1 MSNPF
6 YFEHQHTDPSGAR
19 LGRFHTPHGS
29 VDTPIFM
36 PVGTAATVKAMTTG
50 ELKQI
55 GAQIILAN
63 TYHLFLRPGHELIK
77 QMGGVHRFMNW
88 DGPILTDSG
97 GYQVF
102 SLGDLRTISEQGV
115 EFRSHIDGSK
125 RFLSPEIAVAIQEA
139 LGADIIMQLD
149 ECPPHPAKREYLA
162 RSLEI
167 SLRWGKRC
175 KEARNQEPNGSALF
189 GIMQGGM
196 HEDLRRISAA
206 GLIDEGYDG
215 YAMGGLSVGEPKEMM
230 KEVLSYAPKLLPVE
244 KPRYL
249 MGVGRPE
256 DLVMAVAAG
265 VDMFDCVMPTR
276 NARNGQLFNRR
287 GAFNI
292 KRRENRDS
300 DQPVD
305 RHCRCETC
313 QHYSRAYLR
322 HLFINKEILGH
333 RLMTQHNLFFYLDLM
348 ENMRQAISQNR
359 FTAFES
365 SFAAA
370 QAGDGDGAWDWH
382 L

>member
-1 MSNPF
+1 MATAF
-6 YFEHQHTDPSGAR
+6 FFEHLHTDPSGAR
-19 LGRFHTPHGS
+19 LGRFHTPHGD
-29 VDTPIFM
+29 VKTPIFM

-77 QMGGVHRFMNW
+77 NLGGVHKFMNW
-88 DGPILTDSG
+88 SGPILTDSG

-102 SLGDLRTISEQGV
+102 SLGDLRTISEKGV

-125 RFLSPEIAVAIQEA
+125 RFLSPEVAVEIQEA

-162 RSLEI
+162 RSLEM

-175 KEARNQEPNGSALF
+175 KEARNKKPDGCALF

-196 HEDLRRISAA
+196 YEDLRRISAA
-206 GLIDEGYDG
+206 GLINEGYDG
-215 YAMGGLSVGEPKEMM
+215 YAMGGLSVGEPKEKMT
-230 KEVLSYAPKLLPVE
+230 EVLSYAPNLLPAE

-256 DLVMAVAAG
+256 DLVMAVESG

-276 NARNGQLFNRR
+276 NARNGQVFTRR

-292 KRRENRDS
+292 KRQENRES
-300 DQPVD
+300 DQPID
-305 RHCRCETC
+305 PHCGCETC

-322 HLFINKEILGH
+322 HLYVSKEILGH

-348 ENMRQAISQNR
+348 ENMRQAIRQDR
-359 FTAFES
+359 FATFKN
-365 SFAAA
+365 SFHAA
-370 QAGDGDGAWDWH
+370 QAGEGDGGWNA
-382 L
+382 

>member
-1 MSNPF
+1 MTTPF
-6 YFEHQHTDPSGAR
+6 SFEHLHTDPCGAR
-19 LGRFHTPHGS
+19 RGRFHTPHGS
-29 VDTPIFM
+29 VETPIFM

-55 GAQIILAN
+55 GSQIILAN

-77 QMGGVHRFMNW
+77 KLGGVHRFMNW
-88 DGPILTDSG
+88 DGPLLTDSG

-102 SLGDLRTISEQGV
+102 SLGDLRTISEKGV

-125 RFLSPEIAVAIQEA
+125 RFLSPEVAVEVQEA

-162 RSLEI
+162 RSLEM

-175 KEARNQEPNGSALF
+175 KEARNREPDGKALF

-196 HEDLRRISAA
+196 EEDLRRISAA
-206 GLIDEGYDG
+206 GLIEEGYDG

-230 KEVLSYAPKLLPVE
+230 KEVLSYAPNLLPEE

-256 DLVMAVAAG
+256 DLVMAVASG

-276 NARNGQLFNRR
+276 NARNGQLFTRR

-292 KRRENRDS
+292 KRHENRES
-300 DQPVD
+300 DQPID
-305 RHCRCETC
+305 PHCGCDTC
-313 QHYSRAYLR
+313 RHYSRAYLR
-322 HLFINKEILGH
+322 HLFISKEILGH

-348 ENMRQAISQNR
+348 ETMREAIVQDR
-359 FTAFES
+359 FSPFEK
-365 SFAAA
+365 SFHQA
-370 QAGDGDGAWDWH
+370 QAGEGDGSWKID
-382 L
+382 